1 LNARTISLPFLL
13 AFLGV
18 IFFHV
23 PYFVW
28 SQAKEANTRS
38 DRKPPASQKLYD
50 EIARMDSVLFDAFN
64 TSDLEKLKKLF
75 AEDLEFY
82 HDKDGLDSYQRT
94 IEKIKALFDKNNGMK
109 RELVKGS
116 LEVYPVKDYGAI
128 EIGAH
133 SFSHVENG
141 KEIRG
146 TFKFVLI
153 WRKKDG
159 GWKVSRVISY
169 DHS

>member
-1 LNARTISLPFLL
+1 LNVRTISLALLL
-13 AFLGV
+13 AFLGG
-18 IFFHV
+18 IFFPA

-38 DRKPPASQKLYD
+38 DRKPNVSQKLYD

-64 TSDLEKLKKLF
+64 ASDLEKLRTLF

-82 HDKDGLDSYQRT
+82 HDKGGLDSYQQT
-94 IEKIKALFDKNNGMK
+94 IEKIKELFDKNNGMK
-109 RELVKGS
+109 RELIKGS
-116 LEVYPVKDYGAI
+116 LEVYPIKDYGAI
-128 EIGAH
+128 EIGSH

-141 KEIRG
+141 KKIRG

-169 DHS
+169 DH